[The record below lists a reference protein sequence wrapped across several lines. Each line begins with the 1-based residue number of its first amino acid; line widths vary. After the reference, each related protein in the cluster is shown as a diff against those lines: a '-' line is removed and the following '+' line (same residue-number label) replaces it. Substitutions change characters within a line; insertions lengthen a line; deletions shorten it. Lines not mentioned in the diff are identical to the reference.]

1 MACFGGVSPT
11 QIVTTQRMMKKESR
25 FEQNAIYV
33 QRVSHHFAKDS
44 SKIMCFGV
52 AQITLIVKLQ
62 WKMMMA
68 HHQQPRSIHVEP
80 AVTTLFARKVKMAT
94 FGDVLLIQNVRTLLT
109 MIKACLSYGRN
120 GKTVL
125 FFLRFNSA

>member
-1 MACFGGVSPT
+1 MACSGAVNPT
-11 QIVTTQRMMKKESR
+11 QIVTTQQMMR
-25 FEQNAIYV
+25 RGGLFEQSAIYALPANL
-33 QRVSHHFAKDS
+33 HCAKDS

-94 FGDVLLIQNVRTLLT
+94 FGDVLLTQNVRTHST
-109 MIKACLSYGRN
+109 MIKAYLNYGRN

-125 FFLRFNSA
+125 CFL